1 METSEMQF
9 GKRRLGTNSV
19 LFEYVSR
26 PYSRFSAIRPSVVSF
41 QLTQAATR
49 HLVRRRRVLR
59 LQISMYCTTTISPR
73 PGFLVS
79 SFSAFISK
87 YQVKLV
93 YEVRFLTWIRERHT
107 IWMVTRISTLG
118 FLLFLKFFQAREG
131 HYLLIGLP
139 GLFHVIE
146 PDHLL
151 IFLLYMLPFS
161 TWCKISNLSRVYC
174 W

>member
-1 METSEMQF
+1 MVTSEMQF

-41 QLTQAATR
+41 QLTQASTL
-49 HLVRRRRVLR
+49 HLVRGRRILR
-59 LQISMYCTTTISPR
+59 LQISTYCTTTINPQ

-79 SFSAFISK
+79 FFLASISK

-93 YEVRFLTWIRERHT
+93 YEGFWHEFERET
-107 IWMVTRISTLG
+107 VWMVARISTLG
-118 FLLFLKFFQAREG
+118 FLLFRKFFQAREG
-131 HYLLIGLP
+131 HYLPIGLP
-139 GLFHVIE
+139 GLFHVIG

-151 IFLLYMLPFS
+151 
-161 TWCKISNLSRVYC
+161 K
-174 W
+174 